1 MIRVTATASGDQKLD
16 SNSGKQSSGIAC
28 LVDCQNEEEVNTYR
42 LFSVQK
48 SKFNKKERTYFL
60 KQASNLMAIESS
72 IKGVGKLIKI
82 YMSKNNNFL
91 IYRQHFLNGK
101 PAPNICD
108 YLTERNKPLD
118 INLIRAIAVDLL
130 RTL

>member
-1 MIRVTATASGDQKLD
+1 
-16 SNSGKQSSGIAC
+16 
-28 LVDCQNEEEVNTYR
+28 
-42 LFSVQK
+42 
-48 SKFNKKERTYFL
+48 
-60 KQASNLMAIESS
+60 MAIESS
-72 IKGVGKLIKI
+72 VTGVGKLVKI

-130 RTL
+130 RTLQYLHSKGIAHLDLQPSNIIVLEDFE